1 MDAPWAQGGRDGGQA
16 GQPGT
21 RRQGEVDRLR
31 TVQADGPTPAGEH
44 ERPVVGEWV
53 DGLDVPV
60 LNERAVR
67 AGAGLLFL
75 GGFTAW
81 MTAFSSGDVRPVRA
95 FAVVFLVDMYLRLF
109 AGTRF
114 APSLVVGGWI
124 VRRQRPEWVAA
135 QPKTVAWGAGVVFA
149 LASCASLGLLGL
161 PEAAA
166 LAFCGV
172 CLALLFLETAFGIC
186 VGCAVARRFAKEK
199 PTLCA
204 GDVCAYVPPRR
215 GEQHSVRT
223 ASGVVPDAGG

>member
-1 MDAPWAQGGRDGGQA
+1 MAD
-16 GQPGT
+16 
-21 RRQGEVDRLR
+21 DRS
-31 TVQADGPTPAGEH
+31 G
-44 ERPVVGEWV
+44 RPVVGEWV

-60 LNERAVR
+60 LDERAVR

-75 GGFTAW
+75 GGFSAW
-81 MTAFSSGDVRPVRA
+81 MTALTSGDVRPVRT

-135 QPKTVAWGAGVVFA
+135 QPKTVAWAGGVVFA

-161 PEAAA
+161 PEMAA

-186 VGCAVARRFAKEK
+186 VGCSLARRFAKEK
-199 PTLCA
+199 PVLCA
-204 GDVCAYVPPRR
+204 GDVCTYVPPRR
-215 GEQHSVRT
+215 GERHSVRT
-223 ASGVVPDAGG
+223 ASGVVPGDGDA